1 MFGSFDKGY
10 GGGPPVAENNVKVD
24 PSGLR
29 TVLSAPWRDI
39 LLTPLDTCG
48 VVDLSGARYHAIWCA
63 TEDPLLRALIESY
76 CIFSQNQTWMKCDFF
91 ATRSTTLF
99 DCVAV
104 YLAGS
109 EALVDTDTVS
119 FEITD
124 DGYTRRSESGPFK
137 ARVALRW
144 KDRDAFEA
152 QLAARVLGR

>member
-24 PSGLR
+24 PASLR

-48 VVDLSGARYHAIWCA
+48 YVSLTGARYHAIWCA
-63 TEDPLLRALIESY
+63 TDDPMLRALIESY
-76 CIFSQNQTWMKCDFF
+76 CIFSQNQTWMKCDYF
-91 ATRSTTLF
+91 ATGSTTLF

-104 YLAGS
+104 YLATS
-109 EALVDTDTVS
+109 EALVDTETVS
-119 FEITD
+119 FDITD
-124 DGYTRRSESGPFK
+124 DGRTRRTPNGPFR

-144 KDRDAFEA
+144 KDLDGFEA
-152 QLAARVLGR
+152 LLAARVLGR